1 MNVGERIKQ
10 AREALRLS
18 QAALAEAVGVQ
29 TNTVWR
35 WENQRATPDVEV
47 ISQIA
52 QALGVPV
59 SYFFYEANSA
69 EKSEG
74 KNVVSPVAGSAG
86 PVVFQIGEMRLE
98 LPPTPETYA
107 FLERQLKGILPT
119 GEELPE
125 LSQEDA
131 GERPA

>member
-1 MNVGERIKQ
+1 MNVGERIKR

-52 QALGVPV
+52 QTLGVPV
-59 SYFFYEANSA
+59 AYFFCETGET

-74 KNVVSPVAGSAG
+74 KNVVPPVGSCS
-86 PVVFQIGEMRLE
+86 
-98 LPPTPETYA
+98 T
-107 FLERQLKGILPT
+107 RQ
-119 GEELPE
+119 
-125 LSQEDA
+125 A
-131 GERPA
+131 RPNTNTSTSFWPD

>member
-74 KNVVSPVAGSAG
+74 ENIVPLVGGSDA

-98 LPPTPETYA
+98 LPSTPETYA
-107 FLERQLKGILPT
+107 FLERQLKGVLPT
-119 GEELPE
+119 GERLPAP
-125 LSQEDA
+125 SQEDA
-131 GERPA
+131 GEQSA

>member
-1 MNVGERIKQ
+1 MTMNVGERIKR

-52 QALGVPV
+52 QTLGVPV
-59 SYFFYEANSA
+59 AYFFCET

-74 KNVVSPVAGSAG
+74 KNVVPPVAGSDA

-107 FLERQLKGILPT
+107 FLERQLRGILPT
-119 GEELPE
+119 GERLPE

-131 GERPA
+131 GERSA

>member
-1 MNVGERIKQ
+1 MNVGERIKR

-35 WENQRATPDVEV
+35 WENQRATPDVEA

-52 QALGVPV
+52 QTLGVPV
-59 SYFFYEANSA
+59 AYFFCETGET

-74 KNVVSPVAGSAG
+74 KNVVPPVGGSDA

-107 FLERQLKGILPT
+107 FLERQLRGILPT
-119 GEELPE
+119 GERLPE

-131 GERPA
+131 GERSA

>member
-1 MNVGERIKQ
+1 MNVGERIKR

-52 QALGVPV
+52 QTLGVPV
-59 SYFFYEANSA
+59 AYFFCET

-74 KNVVSPVAGSAG
+74 KNVVPPVAGSDA

-107 FLERQLKGILPT
+107 FLERQLRGILPT
-119 GEELPE
+119 GERLPE

-131 GERPA
+131 GERSA